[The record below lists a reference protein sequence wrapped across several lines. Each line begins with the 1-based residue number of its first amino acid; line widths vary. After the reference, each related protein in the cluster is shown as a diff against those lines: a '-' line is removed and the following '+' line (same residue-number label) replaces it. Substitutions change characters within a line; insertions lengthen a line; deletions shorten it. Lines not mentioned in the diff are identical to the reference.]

1 MFFIPP
7 VSVAES
13 DHRSYFIVILK
24 HPRTAKGNKLV
35 LSRSSVAS
43 GLDFEV
49 RNDSEGPIS
58 HKEPQ

>member
-24 HPRTAKGNKLV
+24 HPPRAKGNKL
-35 LSRSSVAS
+35 
-43 GLDFEV
+43 G
-49 RNDSEGPIS
+49 
-58 HKEPQ
+58 